1 LARVTI
7 IEVKALSER
16 LISVH

>member
-7 IEVKALSER
+7 IEVKALCER
-16 LISVH
+16 